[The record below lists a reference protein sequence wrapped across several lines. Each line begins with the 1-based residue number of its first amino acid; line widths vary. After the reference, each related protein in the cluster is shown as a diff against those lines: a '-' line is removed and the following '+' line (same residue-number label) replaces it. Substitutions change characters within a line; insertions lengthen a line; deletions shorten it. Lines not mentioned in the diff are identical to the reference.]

1 METAETKG
9 YVCTMLHCPLQKEY
23 YATHQVFFSK
33 RSLYLLVFDV
43 TDGEEGIYGLKRWLE
58 NIEVGCNTVRLAT
71 CTSRLHA
78 LLDSG
83 CVKVECCSTARPH

>member
-1 METAETKG
+1 MHPTP
-9 YVCTMLHCPLQKEY
+9 LPPLQKEY

-58 NIEVGCNTVRLAT
+58 NIEVGRTMEHCA
-71 CTSRLHA
+71 
-78 LLDSG
+78 DS
-83 CVKVECCSTARPH
+83 